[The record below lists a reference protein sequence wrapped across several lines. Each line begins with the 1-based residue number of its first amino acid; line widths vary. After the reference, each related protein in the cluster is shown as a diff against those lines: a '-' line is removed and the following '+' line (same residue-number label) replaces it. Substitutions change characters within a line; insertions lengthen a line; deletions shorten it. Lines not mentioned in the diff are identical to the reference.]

1 MEKEKKFPVRVSWEF
16 NFDLD
21 TIYTYGLDTFGIQ
34 QAEQYENEIWK
45 LVEGLS
51 LNWSFFPECR
61 HLPTKSKM
69 YRWIILES
77 HFIIYRITATEIQVL
92 RIVHSHRSVNKIK
105 VLRSIKL

>member
-1 MEKEKKFPVRVSWEF
+1 MEKKKKFPVRVSREF

-21 TIYTYGLDTFGIQ
+21 NVYTYEIDTIGIQ
-34 QAEQYENEIWK
+34 QAELYEAEIWK
-45 LVEGLS
+45 LVDGLP

-77 HFIIYRITATEIQVL
+77 HVIIYRITETEIQVL
-92 RIVHSHRSVNKIK
+92 RIVNSHRSVTKIK
-105 VLRSIKL
+105 DSRSIKL

>member
-1 MEKEKKFPVRVSWEF
+1 MEKKKKFPVRVSREF

-21 TIYTYGLDTFGIQ
+21 NVYTYGIDTFGVR
-34 QAEQYENEIWK
+34 QAELYENEIWK

-51 LNWSFFPECR
+51 LNWPFFSECR

-77 HFIIYRITATEIQVL
+77 HLIIYRITGKEIQVL
-92 RIVHSHRSVNKIK
+92 RIVHSHRSITKIK
-105 VLRSIKL
+105 DSKSIKL